1 VLELIY
7 RTTIKILVVIFR
19 PCVRYNSELNL
30 TQGPKIGRTSRMNK
44 TIMKQTVAATLL
56 ASSIFSGT
64 SITYGKEM
72 TIQQSI
78 DAVKLEM
85 KKAPLHYVDPA
96 LKRVLE
102 PSKDLYPVLNNVKK
116 HYKEVKKQ
124 IQTSNL
130 STKVKKDK
138 IKELDALYDEK
149 IIKGVIPYIDAY
161 NYAVKYLDPI
171 LKEMLDAHAKGDLD
185 GVEQA
190 YHKLSYQLDSRTS
203 ILYRFTGKA
212 PRDLL
217 LEKYKKPSD
226 AKRDELRIPV
236 TIFMKNNDV
245 LRLWN
250 EGKKEEARKVM
261 DEVLTLVAKTTNN
274 GDTNYSNL
282 LSKEVQEAEALF
294 SAQPTPSP
302 AVPSNPSISEGDNEP
317 KESSSERKL
326 RIAKSNAIVE
336 LEKYKDANKE
346 DYSLTNWSTIL
357 SLKTTW
363 TSTIHSAT
371 SPTDVDKALSDA
383 KAAIDVIQ
391 TSSQEALTTAK
402 ENAKTDLATYKV
414 TDQDDYSTANWD
426 TILSIKT
433 TWTSTIN
440 SATTEAEVDQALND
454 AKAAITQVQT
464 SEQEALVTAKA
475 QAIEDLTDFKTT
487 KKDDYSTAN
496 WDAILSIKTTWTST
510 INSATTEAEVDQAL
524 NDAKAAIH
532 QVQTI
537 EQEALDT
544 AKAQAI
550 ENLTDF
556 KTTEKDNY
564 STANWDSILSIK
576 TTWTSTI
583 NSATTVAEVDQALKD
598 AKAAI
603 EQVLTSE
610 QEALVTAKAKAIEDL
625 TDFKTTKKDDYSTAN
640 WDAILSIKTTW
651 TSTINSATTVAEVD
665 QALND
670 AKAAIPQVQ
679 TSEQEALVKAKAQA
693 IEDLT
698 DFKTTEKDNYST
710 ENWDN
715 ILSIKTTW
723 TSLINAATTEAE
735 VVQALNDAKA
745 AITQV
750 QTTEKEVLAQTKA
763 QAITELTD
771 YKTLVKDDY
780 STANWDTILS
790 MKTIWTSTINS
801 ATTEAEVVQA
811 LSDAKAAIDQVEDRK
826 SKTLIADSSSNNVD
840 NKLEIT
846 IQSNSAWKS
855 KIVEVKVDNTSL
867 TSDQYN
873 IVENILTINQG
884 VIKSRGIKRITI
896 VADGYE
902 ESTVNQIVNAGEF
915 NKIKSSVQHIG
926 GVINVGG
933 TPVYKLSAKDQY
945 GNVIEGYNFGL
956 KLSAVNNNHR
966 INEKV
971 DISSD
976 GLALI
981 TYTMPQTTA
990 GIPAIVD
997 TPIGVTNSNGELI
1010 VTIHYFGRGIQ
1021 GTDFDYNDSVG
1032 PLWFDA
1038 SGNRIF

>member
-1 VLELIY
+1 
-7 RTTIKILVVIFR
+7 
-19 PCVRYNSELNL
+19 
-30 TQGPKIGRTSRMNK
+30 MNK
-44 TIMKQTVAATLL
+44 KIMKKTVAATLL

-64 SITYGKEM
+64 SITYGKEIS
-72 TIQQSI
+72 IQQSI
-78 DAVKLEM
+78 DAVKFEM
-85 KKAPLHYVDPA
+85 KNAPLHYVNPA
-96 LKRVLE
+96 LKSVLE

-116 HYKEVKKQ
+116 HYKEVKQQ
-124 IQTSNL
+124 IQKSNL

-138 IKELDALYDEK
+138 IKELDSLYDEK

-171 LKEMLDAHAKGDLD
+171 LKEMLDAHATGDLD

-250 EGKKEEARKVM
+250 EGKKEEAKKVM

-302 AVPSNPSISEGDNEP
+302 VVPNNPSMSNGDDEP
-317 KESSSERKL
+317 KESSAERKL

-336 LEKYKDANKE
+336 LGKYKDTNKE

-371 SPTDVDKALSDA
+371 SPTDVENALSDA
-383 KAAIDVIQ
+383 KAAIDAIQ

-402 ENAKTDLATYKV
+402 ENAKTELTTYKV
-414 TDQDDYSTANWD
+414 TDQDDYSTANWETILSLKTMWTSTINSATTVDEVTQALKDAKAAITQVQTSEQEALVTAKAQAIENLTDFKTTEKDNYSTANWD

-440 SATTEAEVDQALND
+440 SAMTIDEVTQALND

-475 QAIEDLTDFKTT
+475 QAIE
-487 KKDDYSTAN
+487 
-496 WDAILSIKTTWTST
+496 
-510 INSATTEAEVDQAL
+510 
-524 NDAKAAIH
+524 
-532 QVQTI
+532 
-537 EQEALDT
+537 
-544 AKAQAI
+544 
-550 ENLTDF
+550 NLTDF

-564 STANWDSILSIK
+564 STANWDTILSIK
-576 TTWTSTI
+576 TTWTSII
-583 NSATTVAEVDQALKD
+583 NSAMTEAEV
-598 AKAAI
+598 
-603 EQVLTSE
+603 VL
-610 QEALVTAKAKAIEDL
+610 
-625 TDFKTTKKDDYSTAN
+625 
-640 WDAILSIKTTW
+640 
-651 TSTINSATTVAEVD
+651 
-665 QALND
+665 ALND
-670 AKAAIPQVQ
+670 AKAAI
-679 TSEQEALVKAKAQA
+679 
-693 IEDLT
+693 
-698 DFKTTEKDNYST
+698 
-710 ENWDN
+710 
-715 ILSIKTTW
+715 
-723 TSLINAATTEAE
+723 
-735 VVQALNDAKA
+735 
-745 AITQV
+745 
-750 QTTEKEVLAQTKA
+750 
-763 QAITELTD
+763 
-771 YKTLVKDDY
+771 
-780 STANWDTILS
+780 
-790 MKTIWTSTINS
+790 
-801 ATTEAEVVQA
+801 
-811 LSDAKAAIDQVEDRK
+811 DQVVDGK
-826 SKTLIADSSSNNVD
+826 SKTLIADLSSNNVD

-846 IQSNSAWKS
+846 IPDNAAWKS
-855 KIVEVKVDNTSL
+855 KIVEVMVDNISL
-867 TSDQYN
+867 TSDQYS
-873 IVENILTINQG
+873 IGVNILTINQG
-884 VIKSRGIKRITI
+884 VIKSKGIKTITI

-915 NKIKSSVQHIG
+915 SNIKSSVQHIG
-926 GVINVGG
+926 GIINVGG

-945 GNVIEGYNFGL
+945 GNVIEGYHFGL
-956 KLSAVNNNHR
+956 KLNAVNNNHKV
-966 INEKV
+966 NEKV
-971 DISSD
+971 EISSD
-976 GLALI
+976 GVALI